1 MDVDTC
7 RQLAD
12 TRDTRLVTME
22 PPHADPESDTEDTDP
37 TKLLNQWLGEL
48 NTLKKVNYSSRRHQ
62 HWGVLPLHAETIR
75 LLAIFCYDTLFL
87 FLFAHICAIFAHF
100 GEGLFRIL
108 KYL

>member
-12 TRDTRLVTME
+12 TRDTRHVTME

-48 NTLKKVNYSSRRHQ
+48 NTLKKVNYSSRRQ
-62 HWGVLPLHAETIR
+62 QSYESYESYERRRDLISPV
-75 LLAIFCYDTLFL
+75 
-87 FLFAHICAIFAHF
+87 
-100 GEGLFRIL
+100 
-108 KYL
+108 

>member
-48 NTLKKVNYSSRRHQ
+48 NTLKKVNYSSRQHQ
-62 HWGVLPLHAETIR
+62 HRRVLPLHAETIQLFWQRVPQSHLIR
-75 LLAIFCYDTLFL
+75 LVWL
-87 FLFAHICAIFAHF
+87 
-100 GEGLFRIL
+100 
-108 KYL
+108 

>member
-12 TRDTRLVTME
+12 TRDTRTVTME

-48 NTLKKVNYSSRRHQ
+48 NTLKKVNYSSRQ
-62 HWGVLPLHAETIR
+62 H
-75 LLAIFCYDTLFL
+75 
-87 FLFAHICAIFAHF
+87 
-100 GEGLFRIL
+100 
-108 KYL
+108 